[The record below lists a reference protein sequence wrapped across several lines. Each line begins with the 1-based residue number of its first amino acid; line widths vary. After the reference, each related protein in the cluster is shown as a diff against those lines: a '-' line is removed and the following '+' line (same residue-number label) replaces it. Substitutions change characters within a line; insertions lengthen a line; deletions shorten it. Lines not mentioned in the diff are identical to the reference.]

1 MSSAEASESARIVE
15 ATPANLYIGGEWVDP
30 IAGGSMATIDPSSG
44 EVTAEVADAGPED
57 VDRAVAAAEA
67 ALRSPA
73 WSRSRPAEREAWLRE
88 LADLLEGERD
98 EFAALETLDN
108 GMPIRLAER
117 LVDRAVENLRYYA
130 GWPTKIVGDTIEPS
144 TPAGRDRL
152 WAFTLREPIGVV
164 AAVIPWNAS
173 ITSATTKLAPA
184 LACGNTVI
192 LKPSE
197 NTPLTVLRL
206 ARLID
211 RLSLPPGVVNV
222 LPGGPAAGRALTSH
236 DGVRMVAFTGSTA
249 VGQEIVRASAGN
261 LKRVLIELGGKSP
274 NVIFADAD
282 LERAIPSAAR
292 AIFGNSGQVCTA
304 GSRIYAERSIH
315 AQVVEGVAA
324 FAERLRIGPGS
335 DRGTQLGPVISD
347 RQRSRILEL
356 VESAKGEGA
365 SLVTGGAAVD
375 REDLAAGYFL
385 QPTVFAD
392 VSSEMRVVKE
402 EVFGPVAT
410 ITPFDDVESVIAE
423 ANDTVYG
430 LAAGV
435 WTTNLNTAHHM
446 TRALHAGN
454 VWVNTYLINEASV
467 PFGGYGM
474 SGYGREYGYES
485 IDQYTQI
492 KSVWHSIT
500 EPAGPDA

>member
-1 MSSAEASESARIVE
+1 MSSVEASEGARVV
-15 ATPANLYIGGEWVDP
+15 AGTPTKLYIGGDWVDP
-30 IAGGSMATIDPSSG
+30 VAGGVLETIDPSSG
-44 EVTAEVADAGPED
+44 EVAAAVADAGPED
-57 VDRAVAAAEA
+57 VDRAVAAATA
-67 ALRSPA
+67 ALRSAA
-73 WSRSRPAEREAWLRE
+73 WRGTRPVQREALLRR
-88 LADLLEGERD
+88 LADLLESERD

-108 GMPIRLAER
+108 GMPIKLAAR
-117 LVDRAVENLRYYA
+117 MVDRAVENLRYYA
-130 GWPTKIVGDTIEPS
+130 GWPSKIVGDTIEPS

-206 ARLID
+206 AALID
-211 RLSLPPGVVNV
+211 RLDLPPGVVNL
-222 LPGGPAAGRALTSH
+222 LPGGPAAGRALTEH
-236 DGVRMVAFTGSTA
+236 EGVQMVAFTGSTA

-282 LERAIPSAAR
+282 LKKAIPAAAR

-304 GSRIYAERSIH
+304 GSRIFAERSIH
-315 AQVVEGVAA
+315 AEVVAGVAA
-324 FAERLRIGPGS
+324 FAERLRIGPGR
-335 DRGTQLGPVISD
+335 DPATQLGPVISE
-347 RQRSRILEL
+347 RQRQRILEL
-356 VESAKGEGA
+356 VDSAKGEGA
-365 SLVTGGAAVD
+365 DLVTGGEAAVGQ
-375 REDLAAGYFL
+375 DLDAGYFVR
-385 QPTVFAD
+385 PTVFAGVD
-392 VSSEMRVVKE
+392 SEMRVVKE

-410 ITPFDDVESVIAE
+410 ITPFDDIVGVIKA

-435 WTTNLNTAHHM
+435 WTSSLDTAHVM
-446 TRALHAGN
+446 SRALDAGT

-467 PFGGYGM
+467 PFGGYRM
-474 SGYGREYGYES
+474 SGYGREYAYES

-492 KSVWHSIT
+492 KSVWHSFS
-500 EPAGPDA
+500 EPAEEG